1 MSYSKA
7 HHIQKK
13 YKLLGMGSINLPT
26 RLSIKTEMDIELREA
41 WLFNSNIEHIFLME
55 QMFTINSMITNFSS
69 LLAEAKCMVFIKRSG
84 WMLPKEKWAPLLQ
97 LASML
102 MAREGIFPQFLPMPQ
117 WGLIIGSL
125 TSDRNNFGSLM
136 KWRNANKYKPY
147 LMRLTGI

>member
-84 WMLPKEKWAPLLQ
+84 
-97 LASML
+97 
-102 MAREGIFPQFLPMPQ
+102 
-117 WGLIIGSL
+117 
-125 TSDRNNFGSLM
+125 
-136 KWRNANKYKPY
+136 
-147 LMRLTGI
+147 